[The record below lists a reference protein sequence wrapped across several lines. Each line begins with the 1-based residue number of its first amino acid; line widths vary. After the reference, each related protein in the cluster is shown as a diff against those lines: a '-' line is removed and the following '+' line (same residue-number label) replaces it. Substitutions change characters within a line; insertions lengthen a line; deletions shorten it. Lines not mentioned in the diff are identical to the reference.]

1 MMSFYILDNYL
12 SLVLIVSLN
21 AILIAGIEPEL
32 KLVNVVFRHGD
43 RTPEDNGLEMFPN
56 DPYVNYSFFP
66 TGHGKLT
73 NEGKKREYELGQA
86 LRSRYKDFLG
96 DLYLPKL
103 VVAHSSDYDRT
114 KMSLQL
120 VLAALFPPTDIR
132 QRWNAD
138 LNWQPIPATYV
149 PRVDD
154 NFFMGNECPQFLD
167 EYNRI
172 LNLPEIKKEVS
183 QLLKDITSKLSELTG
198 KKIETALDLYY
209 LYQTFVSESYL
220 NPTLP
225 KWAYD
230 YFRLLDGPLFDGTVL
245 IYNIISFTPLIRRLF
260 TGPIIRAILDN
271 MIAAKNPNPPD
282 TKIYLYSGHDSNI
295 ASLLQVF
302 GLYEPHAPKY
312 SSAIIMELQ
321 ELNQEYYVKLFY
333 YQGIPPTIKELQIS
347 GCDVL
352 CPFDKYLDLIEDL
365 IPSDDEMICDKR
377 QTPAFADTKY
387 PADLQRITYN
397 LIKTSAINRNA

>member
-1 MMSFYILDNYL
+1 MMSFCILENYL
-12 SLVLIVSLN
+12 SIALVIGLN
-21 AILIAGIEPEL
+21 AILIACIQPEL
-32 KLVNVVFRHGD
+32 KLVNVQ
-43 RTPEDNGLEMFPN
+43 
-56 DPYVNYSFFP
+56 
-66 TGHGKLT
+66 
-73 NEGKKREYELGQA
+73 GKKREYELGET
-86 LRSRYKDFLG
+86 LRNRYKDFLG

-132 QRWNAD
+132 QRWNGD
-138 LNWQPIPATYV
+138 LNWQPIPATFV

-154 NFFMGNECPQFLD
+154 NFFLSDECPQFLD

-183 QLLKDITSKLSELTG
+183 QLKDITSKLSELTG

-230 YFRLLDGPLFDGTVL
+230 YFRLLDGPLFDGSVL

-282 TKIYLYSGHDSNI
+282 TKIYLYSGHDGNI

-321 ELNQEYYVKLFY
+321 ELNQEYYVKLLY
-333 YQGIPPTIKELQIS
+333 YQGIPRIVKELQIP

-387 PADLQRITYN
+387 PADLQRIMYN
-397 LIKTSAINRNA
+397 LIKTSAIDRNA